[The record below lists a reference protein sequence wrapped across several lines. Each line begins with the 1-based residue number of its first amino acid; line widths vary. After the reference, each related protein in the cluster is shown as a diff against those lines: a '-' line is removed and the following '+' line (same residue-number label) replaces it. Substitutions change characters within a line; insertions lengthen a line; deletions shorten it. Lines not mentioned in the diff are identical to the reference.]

1 MIAKKNGESCCEN
14 AEVVEQDK
22 ERRNFKPQEA
32 LAMMIQTKR
41 DTGQSGFFVSE
52 GDVYIK
58 VDHLKPRSRGKHK
71 EEIGP
76 EIDDFQIVRPMQFFL
91 LDVAGEWNFSNE
103 RHEVFAVNNV
113 TKNAFQQYNFLSSI
127 HFSCLSGLFPTWLF
141 KPFKCYELL
150 YDNFNVFEVVYYVT
164 KL

>member
-1 MIAKKNGESCCEN
+1 MQLPNEEEICDMITKKNGESCCEN

-32 LAMMIQTKR
+32 LAMMIHTNR

-71 EEIGP
+71 E
-76 EIDDFQIVRPMQFFL
+76 
-91 LDVAGEWNFSNE
+91 
-103 RHEVFAVNNV
+103 
-113 TKNAFQQYNFLSSI
+113 
-127 HFSCLSGLFPTWLF
+127 
-141 KPFKCYELL
+141 
-150 YDNFNVFEVVYYVT
+150 
-164 KL
+164 